1 MTEQYKNENKRNTKE
16 WSPLENFNLLEQ
28 DTIKEIGNISLGSS
42 ATILSQLTNRRVS
55 ITTPTLSYKTIEE
68 INNNFTTPCLSVEVE
83 YIEGIIGS
91 NLLII
96 DTKDAAIIGQ
106 LMMMEEPKP
115 EEDITEIHLSALSE
129 AMNQMMGAA
138 ATVMSDMLNRLIN
151 ISPPRVEYKR
161 INEAI
166 SNEDILKGDCGF
178 IQVAFKIEVA
188 GLIDSQLLQL
198 IPVDFARQMV
208 DFLIGRYSDNI
219 AHSYSKDNGL
229 NPIKNILLEV
239 KGIVS
244 RVKMPLKQV
253 LQLGVGS
260 VVELGA
266 GVGEDVDILIN
277 GKTVAHAQ
285 IVAVGGQYGLKL
297 TSISKN

>member
-1 MTEQYKNENKRNTKE
+1 MAEQYKKEKKENAQE
-16 WSPLENFNLLEQ
+16 CSPLENFNILEQ

-42 ATILSQLTNRRVS
+42 ATILSQLTNHRVS
-55 ITTPTLSYKTIEE
+55 ITAPTLSHKTTEE
-68 INNNFTTPCLSVEVE
+68 INKSFTTPCVSVEVE

-115 EEDITEIHLSALSE
+115 EKDITEIHLSALSE

-138 ATVMSDMLNRLIN
+138 ATAMSDMLNRMIN

-161 INEAI
+161 INEAM
-166 SNEDILKGDCGF
+166 SDKDILKGDGGF

-208 DFLIGRYSDNI
+208 AFVIDRYSDNI
-219 AHSYSKDNGL
+219 AHSYSKDNDL
-229 NPIKNILLEV
+229 NAVKNILLEV
-239 KGIVS
+239 KGIVG

-260 VVELGA
+260 VVELDA

-277 GKTVAHAQ
+277 GKPVAHAQ

-297 TSISKN
+297 TRISKN